1 MSSPF
6 PSYLQNSL
14 IDPNTKFPS
23 HWNPKDKCSLLE
35 VQDGVVNYAGTG
47 KSDTDAAS
55 IRSDGAIPPA
65 CGVYYYE
72 LEIVSKGRDGYI
84 GVGFCTE
91 TVSLNRLPG
100 WENYSWGLHGDDGN
114 IFACTGNGIPY
125 GPTFSTGDIVGC
137 GIHLIDNYAFYTKNG
152 VHLGVA
158 FKDLP
163 LSNLGKDNF
172 PKHLYPCV
180 GLRTPGEKVSAN
192 FGQKQF
198 KFDMDA
204 FMVEEKSKIW
214 DKIVQSKLPSTP
226 YSSYGD
232 AFLKSVLNEL
242 ILSYLIHHGYSGTAS
257 VFSQNV
263 RRTQNLAFDND
274 TIKDIKN
281 RHHIR
286 DLVTNGRIDNVVE
299 ATNSMF
305 PGLFEKNEDITF
317 KLKCR
322 KFVEMVRVMLENKI
336 NNKPQEFDNLLQNTL
351 LYGQELQNTYR
362 NNKKEDVQ
370 KKLVETFSLVAYDDP
385 RKSSVS
391 YLLEDQ
397 QRRVLADELNSAI
410 LSCFI
415 LM

>member
-1 MSSPF
+1 MQLL

-14 IDPNTKFPS
+14 IDPTTKFPTQ
-23 HWNPKDKCSLLE
+23 WNPKDKCSLLE
-35 VQDGVVNYAGTG
+35 VQDGVVNYVGTG

-55 IRSDGAIPPA
+55 IRSNLPIPL
-65 CGVYYYE
+65 CSGIYYYE

-114 IFACTGNGIPY
+114 IFACTGNGKPY
-125 GPTFSTGDIVGC
+125 GPTFTTGDVVGC
-137 GIHLIDNYAFYTKNG
+137 GIHFIDNYAFYTKNG

-163 LSNLGKDNF
+163 LPNLGKENF
-172 PKHLYPCV
+172 PKNLYPCV
-180 GLRTPGEKVSAN
+180 GLRTPGEKVTAN
-192 FGQKQF
+192 FGQRPF
-198 KFDMDA
+198 KFDIDSLM
-204 FMVEEKSKIW
+204 FEEKAKTW
-214 DKIVQSKLPSTP
+214 DKIMNSKLPGTP
-226 YSSYGD
+226 PSSYGD

-274 TIKDIKN
+274 TLTDIKN
-281 RHHIR
+281 RHQIR
-286 DLVTNGRIDNVVE
+286 LLVTSGDIDSVFDS
-299 ATNSMF
+299 TNRMF

-322 KFVEMVRVMLENKI
+322 KFVEMVKIMLDLKVNG
-336 NNKPQEFDNLLQNTL
+336 QASEFDSMLQNTL
-351 LYGQELQNTYR
+351 LYGQELQNIYR
-362 NNKKEDVQ
+362 NIQKEDFQ
-370 KKLVETFSLVAYDDP
+370 QKLVETFSLVAYDDP

-391 YLLEDQ
+391 HLMDDS

-410 LSCFI
+410 LSI
-415 LM
+415 YK